1 MSQKPISRSA
11 DLTRLRNEGYNLE
24 IRSDH
29 LLVSDVPYVAAGR
42 IVKRGTL
49 VMSLKLAG
57 DVTVKP
63 ENHVAHFI
71 GEFPCRAD
79 GAQITTIGNPGNG
92 RTKLGEGV
100 EIDHT
105 FSAKPMPSGAYE
117 NYYDKVT
124 QYVTLLSGY
133 AQKIES
139 GATAKTFRP
148 VAAAAEE
155 ETVFRYIDTASPR
168 AEIGAVTA
176 KLATVK
182 KIAIVGLGGTGSY
195 VLDLVAKTPVREIHL
210 FDGDEFLQH
219 NAFRTPGAPSL
230 EELVAKPKKAA
241 YLHGIY
247 DKMRSGIFIRAE
259 YIGPDNVDALRDMS
273 FVFMCLEG
281 PDKKFIIEKLE
292 EFGVSFI
299 DVGMGV
305 YLSEGVLG
313 GILRVTTS
321 TPTQRD
327 HLRKRGAHSSG
338 ADRNEYATNI
348 QIAELNALNAA
359 LAVIKWKKLAGFYQD
374 LDFEHNCTYTIGGN
388 MLRNED
394 VSAAGT
400 RQDGQ
405 A

>member
-11 DLTRLRNEGYNLE
+11 DLTRLRNEGYDLE

-29 LLVSDVPYVAAGR
+29 LLVADVPYVAAGR
-42 IVKRGTL
+42 IVKRGIL
-49 VMSLKLAG
+49 VMPLKLAG
-57 DVTVKP
+57 DVTVRP

-92 RTKLGEGV
+92 RNKLGEGV

-105 FSAKPMPSGAYE
+105 FSAKPMPSGFYE

-133 AQKIES
+133 AQKIEP
-139 GATAKTFRP
+139 GATAKAFRP

-155 ETVFRYIDTASPR
+155 ETVFKYIDTASPR

-182 KIAIVGLGGTGSY
+182 KVAIVGLGGTGSY
-195 VLDLVAKTPVREIHL
+195 VLDFVAKTPEGEIHL

-219 NAFRTPGAPSL
+219 NAFRSPGAPSL
-230 EELVAKPKKAA
+230 DELVAKPKKAA
-241 YLHGIY
+241 YFKGIY
-247 DKMRSGIFIRAE
+247 DKMRNGILVHEAH
-259 YIGPDNVDALRDMS
+259 IGPENVDELRDMS

-281 PDKKFIIEKLE
+281 PAKKLIVEKLE
-292 EFGVSFI
+292 EFGIAFI

-305 YLSEGVLG
+305 YLSDGSL
-313 GILRVTTS
+313 GILRATTR
-321 TPTQRD
+321 TPAQRG
-327 HLRKRGAHSSG
+327 HVRKRISFSDDT
-338 ADRNEYATNI
+338 DRNEYDVNI
-348 QIAELNALNAA
+348 QIADLN
-359 LAVIKWKKLAGFYQD
+359 
-374 LDFEHNCTYTIGGN
+374 
-388 MLRNED
+388 R
-394 VSAAGT
+394 
-400 RQDGQ
+400 
-405 A
+405 